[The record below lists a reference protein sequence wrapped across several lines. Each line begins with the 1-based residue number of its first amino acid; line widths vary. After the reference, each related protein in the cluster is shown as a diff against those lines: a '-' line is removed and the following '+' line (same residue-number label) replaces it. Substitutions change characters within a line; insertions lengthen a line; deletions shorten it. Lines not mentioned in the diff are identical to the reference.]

1 MLNADNWVEYILRQV
16 EEIEYEKYILTQ
28 IRPYASE
35 SIAVSLEEVID
46 LNYISR
52 DEDNH
57 YKTRY
62 EYDSLDEPIRPK
74 IDRWTNNI
82 CPVKIVDKF
91 EVSDYEVNETYYK
104 TESFASSKS
113 HKTQKTQKTTRP
125 ATAMKKATS
134 TYSRLKKEEEN
145 EDIDEN
151 ELAHKPVPLDLGN
164 QCPWIITFILIFP
177 VAPPREIPIEEKI
190 LRERKEKQKL
200 NQQREEEEK

>member
-1 MLNADNWVEYILRQV
+1 
-16 EEIEYEKYILTQ
+16 
-28 IRPYASE
+28 
-35 SIAVSLEEVID
+35 

-134 TYSRLKKEEEN
+134 TYSRLRKEEEN

-164 QCPWIITFILIFP
+164 QCPLNHHLCSNFP
-177 VAPPREIPIEEKI
+177 
-190 LRERKEKQKL
+190 L
-200 NQQREEEEK
+200 